1 MSEMMSEKRYS
12 SMDESSL
19 RNLLEKTID
28 IDERRLIRT
37 AIRELQRSEIEEMEA
52 ALTSKRFRRAQ
63 HDRHEDKENQ
73 CRPDLTASLD
83 MLSGKI
89 QAIHDIEELTGLLQS
104 ASEYEERKLIRAAIR
119 RLRDEEIRGALE
131 KVQTAGQ
138 RTERRQNPQSSF
150 DLQDVQENIKADAL
164 VSQSERIENHREASN
179 PDMVLVLDP
188 LVREKV
194 SCPLTQ
200 RIQCDHGSPS
210 SEVIPSFR
218 ERSDSGES
226 NDSSSYQ
233 RKRLNSS
240 ASDRS
245 QDSLSAAEPHLTGQ
259 SSRLGPAAEEVR
271 EGMNPEAPQMDRDLK
286 KLDNGLD
293 KTDFQ
298 STAGSEAC
306 TLNETCKRAEDI
318 SGQRIIS
325 GRNALVTSLTNGKD
339 TDFKNKASFSG
350 PVIRTNSVRDR
361 MRKFAEPVANAPKI
375 GHSYSHSANT
385 ERSRDASSFSSSIPK
400 KERNVTENTLA
411 QPRLFSSQSHAA
423 VGGSHGRSEN
433 VRRACGGSEEV
444 QTPEGEAS
452 SGTHDTRGEP
462 ESNMKTFLTIE
473 IKDGRNPASHST
485 LSSSSATV
493 NMTPRIITS
502 AVPQRT
508 ELTLGL
514 RATPFKVTTSSLS
527 TSPSVKMET
536 EPISLVAESVSEAP
550 RDVPVLPNGSS
561 MTSIKSEVQT
571 EKLTSEKLQ
580 DIEDEEILDKMLDD
594 CKDFEERK
602 LIRTAMREL
611 RKKKRE
617 VRLGCTQ
624 EEMDQ
629 RERERDLRLQELR
642 QQREGRS
649 QKTRAGADSSEV
661 VMKKVERSADGSVSH
676 ITNRVSHSDDTGRT
690 SRSTIMESSYVQ
702 KTDKGTVQTKSY
714 SYSSTTSTRKVGS
727 VFDREDNTSRSSSR
741 SSALDRRQAERSE
754 LMRAQSLPKTS
765 AAQARKAMIEK
776 LENTGGSGGNS
787 AITQVNKVQRST
799 SFGVPN
805 ANSIKQ
811 MLLDWCRSK
820 TRSYENVDIQNF
832 SSSWSDGMA
841 FCALVHNFFPEAFD
855 YSSLSPANRRQNFEV
870 AFSTAEK
877 LADCPQLLDVEDMV
891 RMREPD
897 WKCVYTYLQEF
908 YRGLVQKGLV
918 KTKNSS

>member
-150 DLQDVQENIKADAL
+150 DLQICSCQVQSFRLRFSCTGLSVDLPYKERQETGVEQEGWEVGCGEEESGSGQEEGGVASVIVCTAARAQRRMRLGFGSLNFIACHITCGK
-164 VSQSERIENHREASN
+164 QSRQDASN

-527 TSPSVKMET
+527 TSPSVK
-536 EPISLVAESVSEAP
+536 
-550 RDVPVLPNGSS
+550 
-561 MTSIKSEVQT
+561 
-571 EKLTSEKLQ
+571 
-580 DIEDEEILDKMLDD
+580 
-594 CKDFEERK
+594 
-602 LIRTAMREL
+602 
-611 RKKKRE
+611 
-617 VRLGCTQ
+617 
-624 EEMDQ
+624 
-629 RERERDLRLQELR
+629 
-642 QQREGRS
+642 
-649 QKTRAGADSSEV
+649 
-661 VMKKVERSADGSVSH
+661 
-676 ITNRVSHSDDTGRT
+676 
-690 SRSTIMESSYVQ
+690 
-702 KTDKGTVQTKSY
+702 
-714 SYSSTTSTRKVGS
+714 
-727 VFDREDNTSRSSSR
+727 VFNTSR
-741 SSALDRRQAERSE
+741 LF
-754 LMRAQSLPKTS
+754 KH
-765 AAQARKAMIEK
+765 
-776 LENTGGSGGNS
+776 
-787 AITQVNKVQRST
+787 
-799 SFGVPN
+799 
-805 ANSIKQ
+805 
-811 MLLDWCRSK
+811 
-820 TRSYENVDIQNF
+820 SYRINIYQ
-832 SSSWSDGMA
+832 
-841 FCALVHNFFPEAFD
+841 C
-855 YSSLSPANRRQNFEV
+855 Q
-870 AFSTAEK
+870 
-877 LADCPQLLDVEDMV
+877 
-891 RMREPD
+891 
-897 WKCVYTYLQEF
+897 
-908 YRGLVQKGLV
+908 
-918 KTKNSS
+918 

>member
-150 DLQDVQENIKADAL
+150 DLQGVPPFSIPSSDKCAFITT
-164 VSQSERIENHREASN
+164 SN

-318 SGQRIIS
+318 SGQRVS
-325 GRNALVTSLTNGKD
+325 RSGTCLVGALALFVPPGGRNALVTSLTNGKD

-527 TSPSVKMET
+527 TSPSVKSNLCYSASFQ
-536 EPISLVAESVSEAP
+536 PQSWAISGHPP
-550 RDVPVLPNGSS
+550 RNANLY
-561 MTSIKSEVQT
+561 
-571 EKLTSEKLQ
+571 
-580 DIEDEEILDKMLDD
+580 
-594 CKDFEERK
+594 F
-602 LIRTAMREL
+602 
-611 RKKKRE
+611 
-617 VRLGCTQ
+617 
-624 EEMDQ
+624 
-629 RERERDLRLQELR
+629 
-642 QQREGRS
+642 
-649 QKTRAGADSSEV
+649 
-661 VMKKVERSADGSVSH
+661 
-676 ITNRVSHSDDTGRT
+676 
-690 SRSTIMESSYVQ
+690 
-702 KTDKGTVQTKSY
+702 
-714 SYSSTTSTRKVGS
+714 
-727 VFDREDNTSRSSSR
+727 
-741 SSALDRRQAERSE
+741 
-754 LMRAQSLPKTS
+754 SLPIPK
-765 AAQARKAMIEK
+765 
-776 LENTGGSGGNS
+776 
-787 AITQVNKVQRST
+787 
-799 SFGVPN
+799 
-805 ANSIKQ
+805 
-811 MLLDWCRSK
+811 
-820 TRSYENVDIQNF
+820 
-832 SSSWSDGMA
+832 
-841 FCALVHNFFPEAFD
+841 
-855 YSSLSPANRRQNFEV
+855 RRN
-870 AFSTAEK
+870 
-877 LADCPQLLDVEDMV
+877 
-891 RMREPD
+891 
-897 WKCVYTYLQEF
+897 
-908 YRGLVQKGLV
+908 
-918 KTKNSS
+918 